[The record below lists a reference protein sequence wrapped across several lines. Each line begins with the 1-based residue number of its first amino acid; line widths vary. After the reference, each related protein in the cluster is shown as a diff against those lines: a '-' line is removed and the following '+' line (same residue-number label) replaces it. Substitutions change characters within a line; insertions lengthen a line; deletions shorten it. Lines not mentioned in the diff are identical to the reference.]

1 MFRLFTITSKK
12 TIVVRYLSLCFFIL
26 KTQASRF
33 LSFNR
38 VVIKQTMNKID
49 TLKQLNWADP
59 KLFQA
64 VKTSLDQKAVAIPNE
79 DVAILVEETLW
90 ALSMEISFGQS
101 VAKGYADLIGEVSSE
116 KFYRYRELIRHF
128 GEKGPTLGRMMAKH
142 LVPVLK
148 HGNSKLL
155 KCFLKTLMI
164 MQSKGTFTLKE
175 PLNELSKLIDEKDFD
190 SAFAYIDLLGDTFSV
205 EMSYVQCQNFAYNIP
220 RAIRSFSLSRRAWQI
235 KQLHRVIKADH
246 RLFDPFL
253 LGMEKGLY
261 LLSEGALNDFV
272 SLALNKLTHRFKLA
286 AKFLSLESKL
296 GIDTCSNMQVT
307 VPLSEVQQQLN
318 DYLQART
325 NLSISVKS
333 LSNLPDSICRDS
345 SQEIFVCS
353 DGIFIYLPDEIN
365 ESFTK
370 EENKKLYKSLTRL
383 EAGLYEFGTFDF
395 DLEKAKEK
403 CSRLE
408 RIKDQNL
415 NLGSMEK
422 NENISDLQRFFLSF
436 PVPELADDLF
446 TVFEHGRIR
455 FLLNMQYPGLIRH
468 TLPVFQRKALHM
480 IQQKEN
486 QNAVFLLY
494 LKIALDVA
502 IHTHID
508 LDKKTADF
516 INQMEKQFK
525 TAMSVDHTVET
536 CAELVTAVFPYVVRF
551 LNAHEQSSNLGKIYN
566 PIRTPFGC
574 RVRSD
579 LFFMSHRNSEQLA
592 AKLTAQLAKKGYKV
606 YKSDIRRKLI
616 ANKGMISHEDI
627 KSILLNSQKVKN
639 TNMSTDDISLDLS
652 WLDLSLFLNSE
663 TPSPLISNDGNG
675 SVFWYKEWDCNL
687 NDYLS
692 SHVRVL
698 DKSLPDF
705 SDDFYINTLK
715 QHQGLVQNIRYA
727 FELLKP
733 EGLIRL
739 RQWVEGDEFD
749 YRALLDFAIDKK
761 AGKIPSDRLYI
772 KHIKQ
777 TRDVAVLLLVDLS
790 RSTSNTV
797 YNSKVTILSVEKEAI
812 VLFCEALQVV
822 GDVFAIA
829 GFSST
834 GPLGVDYLR
843 IKDFEENLDDKV
855 KQRINAMA
863 PQRNTRMGAAIRH
876 ATSQLENISS
886 KVRLL
891 IILSDGFP
899 NDVDYKNK
907 YAIEDTR
914 KAIFEARSKNI
925 FTHAITVHFAGDA
938 KLDNLYGNIRH
949 NVISDVRELPDKL
962 LRIYGSLTRH

>member
-1 MFRLFTITSKK
+1 MK
-12 TIVVRYLSLCFFIL
+12 T
-26 KTQASRF
+26 
-33 LSFNR
+33 
-38 VVIKQTMNKID
+38 ID
-49 TLKQLNWADP
+49 TLESLNLADP
-59 KLFQA
+59 ELFQT
-64 VKTSLDQKAVAIPNE
+64 VKTSLDRKAVSVPKE

-116 KFYRYRELIRHF
+116 NFYRYRELIRRF
-128 GEKGPTLGRMMAKH
+128 GHKGPTLGCIVAEH

-148 HGNSKLL
+148 HGDSKFL
-155 KCFLKTLMI
+155 KRFLKTLMI
-164 MQSKGTFTLKE
+164 MMNKGTYTLKD
-175 PLNELSKLIDEKDFD
+175 PLEELSKLLNEKELD
-190 SAFAYIDLLGDTFSV
+190 SARAYIDLLGDTFSG

-220 RAIRSFSLSRRAWQI
+220 RSIRSFSVSRRAWQI

-253 LGMEKGLY
+253 LGMKKGLY
-261 LLSEGALNDFV
+261 LLSQDALDNFV
-272 SLALNKLTHRFKLA
+272 SITLNKLNQRFKLA
-286 AKFLSLESKL
+286 SKFLSLESKL
-296 GIDTCSNMQVT
+296 GIDTYSNMQVT
-307 VPLSEVQQQLN
+307 VPLSDVRQQLN
-318 DYLQART
+318 HYLQART
-325 NLSISVKS
+325 NLSISLKS
-333 LSNLPDSICRDS
+333 LSILPDSTCMAHG
-345 SQEIFVCS
+345 QETFVCS
-353 DGIFIYLPDEIN
+353 DGKCIYLPDEI
-365 ESFTK
+365 SRFFTK
-370 EENKKLYKSLTRL
+370 NENKKLYKCLARL
-383 EAGLYEFGTFDF
+383 EAGFYEFGTFDF
-395 DLEKAKEK
+395 DLEKATEK
-403 CSRLE
+403 YPIFKG
-408 RIKDQNL
+408 IKDQSCGLDSIL
-415 NLGSMEK
+415 N
-422 NENISDLQRFFLSF
+422 NEQISDLKRFFLLF
-436 PVPELADDLF
+436 PIPELADDLF
-446 TVFEHGRIR
+446 TTFEHGRIR
-455 FLLNMQYPGLIRH
+455 FLLNRQYPGLIRQ
-468 TLPVFQRKALHM
+468 TLPVLQQEAVDM
-480 IQQKEN
+480 IKHKEHWD
-486 QNAVFLLY
+486 AVFLLY
-494 LKIALDVA
+494 LKIALNVA
-502 IHTHID
+502 LHQYVD
-508 LDKKTADF
+508 LDKKTAAF
-516 INQMEKQFK
+516 IKQMEKQFK
-525 TAMSVDHTVET
+525 TAMAADHSVEA
-536 CAELVTAVFPYVVRF
+536 CAGLVTIAFPLVDQL
-551 LNAHEQSSNLGKIYN
+551 LNASEQLENLGKIYK
-566 PIRTPFGC
+566 PIRTPFGR

-579 LFFMSHRNSEQLA
+579 LFFMSHLNFEQMA
-592 AKLTAQLAKKGYKV
+592 AKLNAQLANKGYKV

-627 KSILLNSQKVKN
+627 ISILISHQNTKN
-639 TNMSTDDISLDLS
+639 EDMPKHEISIDLS
-652 WLDLSLFLNSE
+652 WLDLSQLHGNRV
-663 TPSPLISNDGNG
+663 PIPLISDDDNG

-687 NDYLS
+687 HDYLS
-692 SHVRVL
+692 THVRVL
-698 DKSLPDF
+698 DKSMPEF
-705 SDDFYINTLK
+705 SDDFYISTLK

-749 YRALLDFAIDKK
+749 YRALLDFAMDKK

-822 GDVFAIA
+822 GDAFAIA

-843 IKDFEENLDDKV
+843 IKDFEENLDDRV

-899 NDVDYKNK
+899 NDIDYKHK

-925 FTHAITVHFAGDA
+925 FTHAITVHFAGEA
-938 KLDNLYGNIRH
+938 KLDNLYGNIHH